1 MTKSPVKKKSAT
13 DDQERNANSPVSPLE
28 HAFRSLIQL
37 YGVATIDTLDPAILH
52 HYFRDGFGKNKDQV
66 SEYGVWLKL
75 VGQMGKPMTETQ
87 IRNSQPF
94 VTTKGIGSLLLKM
107 WKKKGLLNKSGRN
120 FTLALRPQHDYAL
133 IAEAVKR
140 LIPLLEQMLAACR
153 NYLAEFDSVKR
164 GDDDDAR
171 HKK

>member
-1 MTKSPVKKKSAT
+1 MTKSPVKKKSIA
-13 DDQERNANSPVSPLE
+13 DDQEENRSSPVSPRE

-52 HYFRDGFGKNKDQV
+52 HYFRYGFGKNKDQV

-75 VGQMGKPMTETQ
+75 AGQQGKPMTETQ
-87 IRNSQPF
+87 IKNSQPF
-94 VTTKGIGSLLLKM
+94 VTTKGISALLMKM
-107 WKKKGLLNKSGRN
+107 WRKKLLHKSGRN
-120 FTLALRPQHDYAL
+120 FTLALRPEHDYAL

-140 LIPLLEQMLAACR
+140 LIPLLEQMLASCR
-153 NYLAEFDSVKR
+153 NYLAEFDRVNG
-164 GDDDDAR
+164 GDDNAR